1 MMLHVGINSLYADI
15 LIKYFHVQQLK
26 DVIQASESGFSNYV
40 NLNENLC

>member
-26 DVIQASESGFSNYV
+26 DVIQPSESGFSNYV
-40 NLNENLC
+40 NLNENFW